1 MHLSSQ
7 FIHFLD
13 LSLYLGSSRWVRHFW
28 SSICVW
34 DPWLSRGAGG
44 AGLVCQKEKMES
56 RGGRVCVCVWSKIS
70 QECLTCQTSSS
81 ALSCWLYPHN
91 NPGLVSIAIICS
103 FKEKEGKQVRRYQ
116 KRTKSKVVMM
126 KIRIVRNEH
135 CFNVTILVFF
145 FQPFAGG
152 CWVLGSQRG

>member
-1 MHLSSQ
+1 MHLSAQ

-13 LSLYLGSSRWVRHFW
+13 LSLYLGSSRWVDLW
-28 SSICVW
+28 SAICVW

-44 AGLVCQKEKMES
+44 AGLVCQKEEKMEG
-56 RGGRVCVCVWSKIS
+56 RGGRGCVCVCVWSKIS
-70 QECLTCQTSSS
+70 QECLTCHTPSS

-103 FKEKEGKQVRRYQ
+103 FKEKEEKQVRRYQ

-126 KIRIVRNEH
+126 IIS
-135 CFNVTILVFF
+135 FNVTILVFL
-145 FQPFAGG
+145 FQPFGG
-152 CWVLGSQRG
+152 ACWVLGSQRG